1 MSEPMST
8 IDIEDV
14 LSSIRK
20 LVSDDLRPAAPQ
32 EEPVSAPA
40 PKDAAGDGKGKLLLT
55 SALRVVSANADAP
68 QADVIAQKGQKAPVE
83 GGNFV
88 FSSRQPQQNPATA
101 APVLPDT
108 PPAAKPAQTP
118 DEDWLPES
126 NDEAEPYPGWAPTE
140 MPTTSNVTRVV
151 GEIAAAVSEVDEE
164 WESETGD
171 ASDLSWQAPDWTER
185 SLRPKEKPL
194 PENTAKAISD
204 KAEAAVL
211 AELLAATVG
220 PAPSAAATVAT
231 VATSHDD
238 LPELRFDEAVLRDL
252 VRDLIHEELGGSL
265 GERITRNVRKLVRSE
280 INRALTSRTLE

>member
-68 QADVIAQKGQKAPVE
+68 QADDIAPKAFVE

-88 FSSRQPQQNPATA
+88 FSSRQPQQSPAAA
-101 APVLPDT
+101 APVLADT
-108 PPAAKPAQTP
+108 PPIAKPAQTP

-140 MPTTSNVTRVV
+140 MPTASNVTRVV
-151 GEIAAAVSEVDEE
+151 GEIAAGVSEVDEE

-171 ASDLSWQAPDWTER
+171 APDVSWQAPDWAER
-185 SLRPKEKPL
+185 PAARTKDKPL
-194 PENTAKAISD
+194 PESAAKAISD
-204 KAEAAVL
+204 KAEAAVV
-211 AELLAATVG
+211 AEMLAATVG
-220 PAPSAAATVAT
+220 PASSAVANVAT

>member
-1 MSEPMST
+1 MST

-32 EEPVSAPA
+32 EEPASAPA
-40 PKDAAGDGKGKLLLT
+40 PKDAAADGRGKLLLT

-68 QADVIAQKGQKAPVE
+68 QAGVAAKKVQKPTVE

-88 FSSRQPQQNPATA
+88 FASRQPQQSPAAA
-101 APVLPDT
+101 APIVADVPS
-108 PPAAKPAQTP
+108 AANPAQTP

-140 MPTTSNVTRVV
+140 TPEPDSATSNVTRVV
-151 GEIAAAVSEVDEE
+151 SEIAAGVSEVDED

-171 ASDLSWQAPDWTER
+171 APDVSWQAPDWAER
-185 SLRPKEKPL
+185 PARTKDNPL
-194 PENTAKAISD
+194 TASAAQAISN
-204 KAEAAVL
+204 KAEAEVV
-211 AELLAATVG
+211 AEMLAATVG
-220 PAPSAAATVAT
+220 PASSAAANVAT

-252 VRDLIHEELGGSL
+252 VRDLIHEELGGAL